1 MRPLDTPSIEPLIEP
16 PIEPFIEPLIE
27 PPIELL
33 IELPLKLPCV
43 RCCVLWWLRVPQIG
57 GMGER
62 VGRWPMELVRYMTFM
77 GVS

>member
-1 MRPLDTPSIEPLIEP
+1 MRPLDTPPIEPPIEPLIEP
-16 PIEPFIEPLIE
+16 LIEPFIES
-27 PPIELL
+27 L
-33 IELPLKLPCV
+33 IELPLELPCV